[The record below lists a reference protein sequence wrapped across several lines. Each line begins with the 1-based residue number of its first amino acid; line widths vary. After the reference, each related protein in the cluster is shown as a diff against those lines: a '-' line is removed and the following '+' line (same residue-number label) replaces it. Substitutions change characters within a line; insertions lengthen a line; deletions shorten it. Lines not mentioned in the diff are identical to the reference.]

1 MDSWTQESEAAF
13 SAYVD
18 DLVKVIGHADR
29 ADPLRDYC
37 LGLLMPLERKSVEP
51 MAAVTAPARVAA
63 KHQSLLHFVGQA
75 PWSDEAVMAQV
86 RHHVLPIVERH
97 GPIRAWIVDDTGFPK
112 KGRHSVGVT
121 RQYCG
126 QLGKQDNCQV
136 AVSLSVANEAA
147 SLPIAYRLYLP
158 QAWADDPEQRRKAK
172 VPPEV
177 AFQRKPQIALE
188 QIEAAKA
195 QGVASGVILADAGY
209 GADGGFRAGLTALGL
224 VYVVGVQ
231 PTLSVWRLGKEPL
244 PAKPWSGKGRPPSL
258 LRRSP
263 DAKPVSAKALAEQLP
278 SEAWQ
283 TITWREG
290 TNVDLT
296 SRFAAVRLRP
306 ASRDYNRSEP
316 HAVEWLMV
324 EWPEDAAEPIKY
336 WLSTMPPETSIKDL
350 VETTKLRWRIERD
363 YQDLKQELGL
373 GHYEGRGWRGFHH
386 HASLCIAAYGF
397 LIALRG
403 MIPPSA
409 SACPKGGPA
418 PHLPSGRRPR
428 GSAGPARAPRAHLH
442 RDDAAAPHPRPRPV
456 PLPMPMLQPI
466 QHTPSSHYM
475 TQ

>member
-1 MDSWTQESEAAF
+1 MDAWTRESEAAF

-18 DLVKVIGHADR
+18 HLTKVIGHADR
-29 ADPLRDYC
+29 VDPLRDYC

-63 KHQSLLHFVGQA
+63 KHQCLLHFVGQA

-86 RHHVLPIVERH
+86 RDHVVPVIERH
-97 GPIRAWIVDDTGFPK
+97 GPIRAWIIDDTGFPK
-112 KGRHSVGVT
+112 KGRHSVGVA

-158 QAWADDPEQRRKAK
+158 QAWADDPEQRRRAK
-172 VPPEV
+172 VPSEV
-177 AFQRKPQIALE
+177 AFQTKPQIALD

-195 QGVASGVILADAGY
+195 QGVAPGVILADAGY
-209 GADGGFRAGLTALGL
+209 GADGSFRAGLSALGL
-224 VYVVGVQ
+224 PYMVGVQ
-231 PTLSVWRLGKEPL
+231 PTLSVWRPGDGPL
-244 PAKPWSGKGRPPSL
+244 PPKSWSGNGRPPSL

-263 DAKPVSAKALAEQLP
+263 DHRPISAKALAEQLP
-278 SEAWQ
+278 AEAWQ
-283 TITWREG
+283 TIRWREG

-296 SRFAAVRLRP
+296 SRFTAVRLRP
-306 ASRDYNRSEP
+306 ASRDYNRTEP
-316 HAVEWLMV
+316 RAEEWLMI
-324 EWPEDAAEPIKY
+324 EWPEEAAEPTKY
-336 WLSTMPPETSIKDL
+336 WLSTMAPETSIECL
-350 VETTKLRWRIERD
+350 AQTAKLRWRIERD

-403 MIPPSA
+403 TIPPSA
-409 SACPKGGPA
+409 SARSENSPT
-418 PHLPSGRRPR
+418 PHIPNGRRPS
-428 GSAGPARAPRAHLH
+428 GSAASARASRPHLH
-442 RDDAAAPHPRPRPV
+442 RQHAATAHSRPGSTPLAMPV
-456 PLPMPMLQPI
+456 LQSH
-466 QHTPSSHYM
+466 QRTLSSHFM
-475 TQ
+475 T